1 LVRLQ
6 KSAPPHSNET
16 RSFYRRSIKAGEGAG
31 KMAKKDKLSKIDKK
45 MLKKAG
51 KKALKKIGKKPPKGQ
66 KVDRSDVSLI

>member
-1 LVRLQ
+1 MAR
-6 KSAPPHSNET
+6 ANET
-16 RSFYRRSIKAGEGAG
+16 RSFIGDQNVNAGAGAG
-31 KMAKKDKLSKIDKK
+31 KMAKKDKLAKNDKK